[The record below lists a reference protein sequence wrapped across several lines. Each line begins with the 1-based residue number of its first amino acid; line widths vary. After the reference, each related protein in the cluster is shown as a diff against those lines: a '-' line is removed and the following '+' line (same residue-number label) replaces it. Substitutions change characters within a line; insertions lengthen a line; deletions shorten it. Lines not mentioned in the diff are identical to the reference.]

1 MANKDSPRC
10 GTIYEDGD
18 GVGEHGRGGW
28 MGGGGKEMVTTT
40 MRGAVI
46 RVRAGVTVAVGV
58 GGCKGE

>member
-1 MANKDSPRC
+1 
-10 GTIYEDGD
+10 
-18 GVGEHGRGGW
+18 

-46 RVRAGVTVAVGV
+46 RVRVAVTVTVTV